1 LKLRAAIFDLDGT
14 LLDTLGDLALAYNAA
29 LGRLGFPTHPTDA
42 YRNFVGSGI
51 EASVRRSLP
60 EGRADEET
68 VSEVVK
74 VVREEYAE
82 RWPLGT
88 RPFGGIPDVLDDLV
102 RRCVPMSI
110 LSNKPDDTA
119 RLMVGQLLPEWPFV
133 VVSGARPGC
142 PEKPDPVAA
151 LEIAGKMGARPD
163 ECAFI
168 GDSGVDMQTARNSGM
183 FGIGVLWGFRD
194 ERELRDSGAAAVAA
208 KPSELLQFLS
218 SDEAP
223 G

>member
-1 LKLRAAIFDLDGT
+1 MDFRAVIFDLDGT

-42 YRNFVGSGI
+42 YRNFIGSGI
-51 EASVRRSLP
+51 EASACRSLP
-60 EGRADEET
+60 EGQDDEET

-88 RPFGGIPDVLDDLV
+88 RPFGGIPDVLDDLMC
-102 RRCVPMSI
+102 RGVPMSI
-110 LSNKPDDTA
+110 LSNKPDDSA
-119 RLMVGQLLPEWPFV
+119 RLMVGHLLPAWPFAV
-133 VVSGARPGC
+133 VRGARPGSL
-142 PEKPDPVAA
+142 EKPDPGAA
-151 LEIAGKMGARPD
+151 LEIAGKMGVQPD
-163 ECAFI
+163 ECAFV
-168 GDSGVDMQTARNSGM
+168 GDSGVDMQTARSSGM

-208 KPSELLQFLS
+208 KPSELLQLLS
-218 SDEAP
+218 
-223 G
+223 

>member
-1 LKLRAAIFDLDGT
+1 MFVET
-14 LLDTLGDLALAYNAA
+14 LAYNAA
-29 LGRLGFPTHPTDA
+29 FGRLGFPTHPTDA
-42 YRNFVGSGI
+42 YRDFIGSGI

-60 EGRADEET
+60 ESQADEGT

-74 VVREEYAE
+74 AIRQEYAE

-88 RPFGGIPDVLDDLV
+88 RPFDGIPDVLDDLA

-119 RLMVGQLLPEWPFV
+119 RLMVGHLLPDWPFV
-133 VVSGARPGC
+133 VVSGARPGY
-142 PEKPDPVAA
+142 PEKPDRGVA
-151 LEIAGKMGARPD
+151 LEIAGRMGARPD
-163 ECAFI
+163 ECAFV

-208 KPSELLQFLS
+208 KPSELLQLLS
-218 SDEAP
+218 
-223 G
+223 